1 MIYSVRIRVNK
12 MLRRK
17 FLMDNWS
24 QEQQNFIDKL
34 EKKKSIFDDI
44 IESDHTGHI
53 IGEENKK
60 LLDDMLGRNGKILRK
75 LKNKEFSVAIVGL
88 EKAGKS
94 TLGNAI
100 LKLMVLP
107 EYTERC
113 TYTTT
118 EIRAGKNDIGKIVF
132 YNADEFNNDFI
143 SMLKALKYKGN
154 EDFYSLDLN
163 DFNAFWENMQTDDYA
178 TYMLYNGT
186 VAEDVRTII
195 QGRSV
200 IQSLLGQDVK
210 EYIGDE
216 LKNSEFQRFITG
228 IDGYYNNGAVIRSA
242 HPYAVKRVNIQSK
255 NLGDMQNMI
264 LYDVPGFDSPTNLH
278 RKQTEDMLK
287 KSDAIILVT
296 NIGDNPNLNSPQLE
310 MLRKGKDED
319 GIPLYEKAFVFGN
332 KLDKNGNKQRAL
344 DNFAALENDAVN
356 KYHIATEEHIVAG
369 SAKAY
374 LERMGIE
381 SADEHRRGAVHALD
395 NLVEWQLSDGIE
407 ELIDKM
413 HYYYNNDRFAV
424 LKKRAENIFAEAKVC
439 LNNILEETENE
450 ENFADAGNIYVVKL
464 TDDIA
469 GSGKA
474 LRTLSKKYQ
483 EYVGNSEKKPF
494 SAKFIESIDNIFP
507 YIQED
512 NEILLGIENDVLVD
526 SDGNY
531 PATRIESELR
541 ERLYTMYSNNVVRI
555 IRNATVAGGDE
566 VSREMVKTFLSEIG
580 VKDEAENYQELFEE
594 VEKEFVDILA
604 EDGENFNFSS
614 LVRRY
619 TTTLLETLIKTQ
631 YGNRERLDKVLD
643 NISEY
648 VPMVANYEGNYDGIE
663 EISDTYNKEKMIKL
677 LSMFLDNRL
686 NIYDV
691 TVEENSDG
699 NKEDV
704 DEDKDDIET
713 GKTGTSLIATLSAL
727 SQLSK
732 SLK

>member
-34 EKKKSIFDDI
+34 EKTKSIFDDI

-450 ENFADAGNIYVVKL
+450 ENVADAGNIYVVKL

-594 VEKEFVDILA
+594 VKKEFADILA

-713 GKTGTSLIATLSAL
+713 GKTGTSLIATLSSL